1 MARHYGVLYNNSRP
15 FVVPIPFLS
24 VDPLAIAIILVSY
37 PCLPA
42 FSQLLPTNRLYTA
55 QICENI
61 GTPPS
66 PPFFSNFVV
75 RTGSTMPKFCQRLA
89 PIFFPALWLKQGL
102 AGQMCYTI
110 SIIPPQFCS
119 FAHQTRVHA
128 AESFQKL
135 WPFVTWQNNR
145 CLPHRS
151 CWQRRLSVC

>member
-1 MARHYGVLYNNSRP
+1 MFCTTVQPYGYELAFLPGEQVPGLYSDALTNVVGTSIHERVCAWVHMARDYGVLYNNSRP

-89 PIFFPALWLKQGL
+89 PIFFPAL
-102 AGQMCYTI
+102 
-110 SIIPPQFCS
+110 
-119 FAHQTRVHA
+119 
-128 AESFQKL
+128 
-135 WPFVTWQNNR
+135 
-145 CLPHRS
+145 
-151 CWQRRLSVC
+151 

>member
-1 MARHYGVLYNNSRP
+1 MSSVQQYNRTGTSWPYLGQAPDPYSDALTDVICTSTYERVYAWVHMARDYGVLYNNSRP

-89 PIFFPALWLKQGL
+89 PIFFPAL
-102 AGQMCYTI
+102 
-110 SIIPPQFCS
+110 
-119 FAHQTRVHA
+119 
-128 AESFQKL
+128 
-135 WPFVTWQNNR
+135 
-145 CLPHRS
+145 
-151 CWQRRLSVC
+151 